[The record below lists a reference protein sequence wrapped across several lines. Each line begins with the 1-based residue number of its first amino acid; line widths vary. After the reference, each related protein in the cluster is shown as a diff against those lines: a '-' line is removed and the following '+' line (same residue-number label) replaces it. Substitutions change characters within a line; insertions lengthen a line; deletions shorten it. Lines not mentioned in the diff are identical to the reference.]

1 MLIRLLSQFGV
12 DPAGAVIT
20 LLVLIGSLV
29 AAVTFHE
36 FSHAIAASRLGDD
49 TARRLGRVSLN
60 PIRHLD
66 PMGSMMI
73 LVAGFGWGKP
83 VPVNS
88 TYLRPN
94 PRGGA
99 AIVAAAG
106 PVSNILMA
114 AVLSLPLNVGLL
126 NPEVV
131 GFTFFEGVADDLPG
145 YIVSSLVFWNI
156 LLAVFNL
163 LPIAPLDGFSVAVGL
178 LPRDASAALLRM
190 ERIGP
195 LILFGIIAVGLFTNL
210 NILWALIGPVINVLG
225 ELLLVGYAV

>member
-12 DPAGAVIT
+12 DPVGAVIT

-94 PRGGA
+94 PRSGA

-106 PVSNILMA
+106 PVSNILLA
-114 AVLSLPLNVGLL
+114 AVLTLPLNVGLL

-131 GFTFFEGVADDLPG
+131 EFTFFDGVADDLPG

-225 ELLLVGYAV
+225 KLLLVGYAV

>member
-12 DPAGAVIT
+12 DPVGAVIT

-94 PRGGA
+94 PRGGT

-131 GFTFFEGVADDLPG
+131 GFTYFEGGADELPG
-145 YIVSSLVFWNI
+145 YIASSLVFWNI

-178 LPRDASAALLRM
+178 LPRDASAALLKL

-195 LILFGIIAVGLFTNL
+195 IILFGIIAVGLFTNL

>member
-12 DPAGAVIT
+12 DPVGAVIT

-94 PRGGA
+94 PRSGA

>member
-12 DPAGAVIT
+12 DPVGAVIT

-94 PRGGA
+94 PRSGA

-106 PVSNILMA
+106 PVSNILLA

-131 GFTFFEGVADDLPG
+131 GFTYFEGVADDLPG

>member
-1 MLIRLLSQFGV
+1 MLFVLLRQFDV
-12 DPAGAVIT
+12 DPAGAVVT
-20 LLVLIGSLV
+20 LLVLIASLV
-29 AAVTFHE
+29 AAVTVHE
-36 FSHAIAASRLGDD
+36 FSHALAALRLGDD

-60 PIRHLD
+60 PARHLD
-66 PMGSMMI
+66 PMGSLMI

-83 VPVNS
+83 VPVNG

-94 PRGGA
+94 PRSGT

-114 AVLSLPLNVGLL
+114 AVLALPLNVGLL

-131 GFTFFEGVADDLPG
+131 GFTFFQGGAAGLPG

-163 LPIAPLDGFSVAVGL
+163 LPIAPLDGFSVALGL
-178 LPRDASAALLRM
+178 LPRDASQALARL
-190 ERIGP
+190 ERFGP
-195 LILFGIIAVGLFTNL
+195 VVLFGIIAVGLFTNV
-210 NILWALIGPVINVLG
+210 NILWALIGPVINALG

>member
-12 DPAGAVIT
+12 DPVGAVIT

-94 PRGGA
+94 PRSGA

-106 PVSNILMA
+106 PVSNILLA
-114 AVLSLPLNVGLL
+114 AVLTLPLNVGLL

-131 GFTFFEGVADDLPG
+131 GFTFFDGVADDLPG

-225 ELLLVGYAV
+225 KLLLVGYAV

>member
-1 MLIRLLSQFGV
+1 M
-12 DPAGAVIT
+12 
-20 LLVLIGSLV
+20 
-29 AAVTFHE
+29 
-36 FSHAIAASRLGDD
+36 
-49 TARRLGRVSLN
+49 
-60 PIRHLD
+60 
-66 PMGSMMI
+66 
-73 LVAGFGWGKP
+73 
-83 VPVNS
+83 
-88 TYLRPN
+88 
-94 PRGGA
+94 
-99 AIVAAAG
+99 AAAG
-106 PVSNILMA
+106 PVSNILLA
-114 AVLSLPLNVGLL
+114 AVLTLPLNVGLL

-131 GFTFFEGVADDLPG
+131 EFTFFDGVADDLPG

>member
-12 DPAGAVIT
+12 DPVGAVIT

-94 PRGGA
+94 P
-99 AIVAAAG
+99 
-106 PVSNILMA
+106 
-114 AVLSLPLNVGLL
+114 
-126 NPEVV
+126 
-131 GFTFFEGVADDLPG
+131 
-145 YIVSSLVFWNI
+145 
-156 LLAVFNL
+156 
-163 LPIAPLDGFSVAVGL
+163 
-178 LPRDASAALLRM
+178 
-190 ERIGP
+190 
-195 LILFGIIAVGLFTNL
+195 
-210 NILWALIGPVINVLG
+210 
-225 ELLLVGYAV
+225 

>member
-12 DPAGAVIT
+12 DPVGAVIT

-94 PRGGA
+94 PRSGA

-106 PVSNILMA
+106 PVSNILLA
-114 AVLSLPLNVGLL
+114 AVLTLPLNVGLL

-131 GFTFFEGVADDLPG
+131 GFTFFDGVADDLPG

>member
-12 DPAGAVIT
+12 DPVGAVIT

-94 PRGGA
+94 PRSGA

-106 PVSNILMA
+106 PVSNILLA
-114 AVLSLPLNVGLL
+114 AVLTLPLNVGLL